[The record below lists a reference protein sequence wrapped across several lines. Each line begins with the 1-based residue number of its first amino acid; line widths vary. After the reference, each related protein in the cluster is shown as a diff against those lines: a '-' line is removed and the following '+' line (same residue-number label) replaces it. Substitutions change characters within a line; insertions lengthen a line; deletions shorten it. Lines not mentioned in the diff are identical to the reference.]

1 MSKKLIAGI
10 AAVLLFISSPAFAE
24 KLKVALLL
32 PGVVTDNSV
41 NQNALEGLKRA
52 QADFDLD
59 IAYTE
64 KVSQAAQTEIF
75 SDYARRGYTVLVG
88 LGGEYGEAAK
98 RVASQFPEATFVVLN
113 GAPTEGLVTVN
124 YNGKQFGYVLGLIAG
139 SMSKTK
145 KIALLAGHQLG
156 AIDQTIEGYRLGQK
170 KVSPEGE
177 VLVVYTNDWADVA
190 KAKEASFNV
199 ISQGADVLL
208 PYLDAAY
215 LGVLQAAQEKGVHA
229 VTIISDTLKDF
240 PGQTYASTTLDFGGA
255 MHEILQLAAENKL
268 EKRDYLMGIGTEAG
282 YLVGVNDEVPAPIK
296 EMAEKAVKDLM
307 DGTLTLD

>member
-10 AAVLLFISSPAFAE
+10 AAVLLTISSPALAE

-59 IAYTE
+59 IAFTE
-64 KVSQAAQTEIF
+64 KVSQAAQSEIF
-75 SDYARRGYTVLVG
+75 SDYARRGYKVLLG
-88 LGGEYGEAAK
+88 LGGEYGDAAK
-98 RVASQFPEATFVVLN
+98 RAAAQFPDATFVVLN
-113 GAPTEGLVTVN
+113 GSPTEGLVTVN
-124 YNGKQFGYVLGLIAG
+124 YDGKQFGYVLGLVAG

-145 KIALLAGHQLG
+145 KIALLAGHQLA

-215 LGVLQAAQEKGVHA
+215 LGVLQAAKEKDAHV

-240 PGQTYASTTLDFGGA
+240 PEQTYTSTTLDFGGA
-255 MHEILQLAAENKL
+255 MHEILKLAAENKL

-282 YLVGVNDEVPAPIK
+282 DLVGFNDEVPAEIK
-296 EMAEKAVKDLM
+296 EMAEKAVADFM
-307 DGTLTLD
+307 AGTLTLN